1 MSRIELRLNRLEAAL
16 IPAAPNIL
24 TVQAIES
31 ATGEI
36 IKEFQVVMNEP
47 DYGRRGNRH
56 RANTRPNQGALPRE
70 RRDEPA

>member
-36 IKEFQVVMNEP
+36 IREFSLVMSEP
-47 DYGRRGNRH
+47 DHSQRTNRSNAS
-56 RANTRPNQGALPRE
+56 RNGG
-70 RRDEPA
+70 PAR